1 MIGTIRFASLNNHYG
16 IELSRRDDLES
27 WFYCVVYFLKGG
39 LPWQNQK
46 APSKQEKN

>member
-46 APSKQEKN
+46 ASSKQEKN